1 MENNYQKYAKLHLL
15 NIIFLSISYVFSF
28 IMFIILFSKAASQ
41 AANMSS
47 STINFNSLLNINISW
62 LVIAGILYIICFVLQ
77 IIGAVYAYKVNSTVG
92 MILYIVGF
100 FVFVCGLI
108 GAIFSLIDAKK
119 KIKINNDVSISPN
132 TGL

>member
-1 MENNYQKYAKLHLL
+1 
-15 NIIFLSISYVFSF
+15 
-28 IMFIILFSKAASQ
+28 
-41 AANMSS
+41 
-47 STINFNSLLNINISW
+47 
-62 LVIAGILYIICFVLQ
+62 
-77 IIGAVYAYKVNSTVG
+77 

-108 GAIFSLIDAKK
+108 GAIFSLIDVKK